1 MLCIKTFSRTTL
13 EFGEKGIH
21 KLPYLFKHD
30 FFVNLKY
37 IYLLTCSYLSNF
49 LNFSLKELR
58 NCISFL
64 SRAVIILF
72 RTGLCKSVLIF
83 FGKLGYRVSVFFA
96 FCLFNVL
103 NSISS
108 QKTFDSS
115 QKTFK
120 KSFSEVYL
128 KFTIGS
134 EWLYPTSRNTPRVF
148 HVVSMSN
155 AHGVF
160 VGRLWMILGS

>member
-37 IYLLTCSYLSNF
+37 IYLLTCSYLSKF

-64 SRAVIILF
+64 SREVIILF

-96 FCLFNVL
+96 FSVCLMFWIRYHLKRLLIHLKRLLKNHSV
-103 NSISS
+103 
-108 QKTFDSS
+108 
-115 QKTFK
+115 
-120 KSFSEVYL
+120 
-128 KFTIGS
+128 KFTWS
-134 EWLYPTSRNTPRVF
+134 L
-148 HVVSMSN
+148 
-155 AHGVF
+155 
-160 VGRLWMILGS
+160 L